1 MSLRAILFDKDGTL
15 LDLDGTWVPAYRRAA
30 EHLETVTATP
40 GLALRLLTAT
50 GYDAANDR
58 LLPASLLYCGS
69 NGQIVEAWASDPAVP
84 PADTIRDT
92 VLGIFHDQAVNH
104 AAPVTDLG
112 ELFGTLR
119 ARGFVLGVATMD
131 GEAAARATI
140 ASLGI
145 GDDLAFV
152 CGFDSGYGIKPGPG
166 MAEAF
171 IAEVGVAPEDVVM
184 VGDAVKDLQM
194 GLAAGCGLRVGVL
207 TGAADRAELAP
218 HADHV
223 LASIATLPEVL

>member
-1 MSLRAILFDKDGTL
+1 
-15 LDLDGTWVPAYRRAA
+15 
-30 EHLETVTATP
+30 
-40 GLALRLLTAT
+40 
-50 GYDAANDR
+50 
-58 LLPASLLYCGS
+58 
-69 NGQIVEAWASDPAVP
+69 
-84 PADTIRDT
+84 
-92 VLGIFHDQAVNH
+92 
-104 AAPVTDLG
+104 
-112 ELFGTLR
+112 
-119 ARGFVLGVATMD
+119 MD